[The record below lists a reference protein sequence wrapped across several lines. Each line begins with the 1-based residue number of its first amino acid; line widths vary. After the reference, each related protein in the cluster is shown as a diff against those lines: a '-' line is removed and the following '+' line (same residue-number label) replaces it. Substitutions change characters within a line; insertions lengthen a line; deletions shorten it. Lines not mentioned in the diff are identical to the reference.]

1 MTKKKII
8 CALYFFII
16 ILFASHYN
24 LIRNFTNTFLS
35 TYEERLIKLYGF
47 CSGEGFGYIQY
58 LKKNYENVQNIKV
71 INYSS
76 IEPSQWMVFK
86 PILTRNDENKK
97 KENNKDQLILIN
109 YPGKYIKNLAINQNN
124 VFIVNKNIRNTNEIT
139 EIEFSLFNQNL
150 KLLNVEIEIKN
161 IYHNNNN
168 INNKVFHIDNV
179 KEKLVKKKIYYS
191 FDSLIH
197 DNVYI
202 NFKDE
207 NNNIVNNQ
215 IKNLFVTFQNK
226 TLLKNFKVIDNY
238 NNCFY
243 LKND

>member
-1 MTKKKII
+1 
-8 CALYFFII
+8 
-16 ILFASHYN
+16 
-24 LIRNFTNTFLS
+24 LIRNLTNAFLS
-35 TYEERLIKLYGF
+35 TYEERLIKSYGF

-58 LKKNYENVQNIKV
+58 LKKNYENVQNIKI

-76 IEPSQWMVFK
+76 IEPAQWMVFK
-86 PILTRNDENKK
+86 PILSKNGENKI
-97 KENNKDQLILIN
+97 KENLKDQLILIN

-124 VFIVNKNIRNTNEIT
+124 VFIVNKNIRNTNAIT

-161 IYHNNNN
+161 IYHNNN

-179 KEKLVKKKIYYS
+179 KEKLVKEKLVKEKLVKKKIYYP

-197 DNVYI
+197 DKVYI

-215 IKNLFVTFQNK
+215 IKNLFITFQNK
-226 TLLKNFKVIDNY
+226 TLLENFKVIDNY

-243 LKND
+243 LKK